1 MKRLYALRGAAQCLN
16 EAGDIASQVSALYDD
31 LLRANNLAE
40 GDIVSLVFSVTP
52 DLDAKNPCAAL
63 RQSGRALD
71 LALFA
76 VQEANAQDS
85 LPRTIRTLIHCY
97 LDEDSVPRHIYRNGA
112 EVLRPDRSSA
122 PDRNA

>member
-16 EAGDIASQVSALYDD
+16 EAGDIGVQVTALYDE
-31 LLRANNLAE
+31 LLGANKLAE

-63 RQSGRALD
+63 RQAGRAPG

-76 VQEANAQDS
+76 VQEAAALGS
-85 LPRTIRTLIHCY
+85 LPRTVRALIHCY
-97 LDEDSVPRHIYRNGA
+97 LDEGAVPRHIYRNGA
-112 EVLRPDRSSA
+112 EVLRPDRVKSN
-122 PDRNA
+122 P